1 MKMKYKSSNYIEI
14 YFTKSPIILT
24 QLYILVTKNFTN
36 GDQLDY
42 DYYYG
47 TIDRASL
54 HVIYKL

>member
-42 DYYYG
+42 DYYCG